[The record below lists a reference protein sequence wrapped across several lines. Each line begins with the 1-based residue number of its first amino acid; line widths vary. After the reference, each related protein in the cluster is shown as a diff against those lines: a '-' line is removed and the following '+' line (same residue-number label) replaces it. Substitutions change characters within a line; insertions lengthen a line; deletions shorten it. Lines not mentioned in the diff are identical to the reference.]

1 VVTHEQKQVS
11 LPQPTVALPTNMGMS
26 NQQTAQ
32 ITVSYPTP
40 RSSHQPQAQPQKQRV
55 FTGVVNKLHDT
66 FGFVDED
73 VFFQLRSAGL
83 SLFSWPS

>member
-1 VVTHEQKQVS
+1 MSVVDMNLS
-11 LPQPTVALPTNMGMS
+11 FFSNPQPPVALPTSLSLS
-26 NQQTAQ
+26 NPQQTAQ

-40 RSSHQPQAQPQKQRV
+40 RSSHQQQTQPQKQRV

-73 VFFQLRSAGL
+73 VFFQLR
-83 SLFSWPS
+83 